1 MADTAQDLWSLIE
14 RHRNKVQKNGGYPAE
29 VRQRVGA
36 YARQRRQAGARWS
49 ELAAELGISSTT
61 MSNWMRALPPEPTFL
76 PVHINTPTPST
87 SPQPLTVTSPG
98 GWRIDGLS
106 FGQLSELMAGMR

>member
-1 MADTAQDLWSLIE
+1 MADTVQDLRSLIE
-14 RHRNKVQKNGGYPAE
+14 RHRNKVQKNAGYPE
-29 VRQRVGA
+29 PVRQRVGA
-36 YARQRRQAGARWS
+36 YARRRRQAGARWS

-76 PVHINTPTPST
+76 PVPVSTPTPP
-87 SPQPLTVTSPG
+87 PQQFVTVTSPG

-106 FGQLSELMAGMR
+106 FSQLAEMMAVMR